1 MEDKSGITSSF
12 AAAAMLPLAQP
23 SASTSSFKLDEEPAW
38 KSDFRRTLDEIN
50 DKGFASYADKIQ
62 EKKLEELREKI
73 LASMGLSEQ
82 DLENMLPAQREQIE
96 KMVAQEMQER
106 LASEDALDAGT
117 GDEAV
122 SGSALMDQ
130 LRAAPNGLGAAV
142 LLLQAID
149 QTETPEE
156 STG

>member
-1 MEDKSGITSSF
+1 MEDKSGITSSL
-12 AAAAMLPLAQP
+12 AAAAMAPLAQP
-23 SASTSSFKLDEEPAW
+23 SANPSPFKLDEEAAW
-38 KSDFRRTLDEIN
+38 KSDFRRTLNEIN
-50 DKGFASYADKIQ
+50 DKGFSSYADKIQ

-82 DLENMLPAQREQIE
+82 DLENMPPAQREQIE
-96 KMVAQEMQER
+96 KMVALEMQER
-106 LASEDALDAGT
+106 LASEDALDAGSGEDT
-117 GDEAV
+117 A

-149 QTETPEE
+149 QNRTPDEP
-156 STG
+156 TG